1 MMEVKKE
8 LEALA
13 RLPDQILEV
22 ELLKMPMSVR
32 QMKVGEYYKLMEMNK
47 AEPAPLVKV
56 RGLLIFTVLCPPGVP
71 FMYCTGFLLQA
82 DSLDEE
88 LREAG
93 LVKNSKKGKATASVE
108 SHRSAGS
115 KGMSTTQK
123 NRTVQKVPKSKSLIS
138 LTKDTGKTS
147 TSLPRSISVT
157 PLGKAP
163 KKMTSMS
170 TWNTGSRPSRNMTGP
185 VTRSTRN
192 RTASSL
198 SDDPL
203 NEGLPFVH
211 IPLVDGQTL
220 SSAYDDL
227 ESLNVQLLR
236 QDTVQHIH
244 TLVGQ
249 LTNLCAKASSTQNL
263 AGSNGST

>member
-47 AEPAPLVKV
+47 AEPAPLVK
-56 RGLLIFTVLCPPGVP
+56 
-71 FMYCTGFLLQA
+71 A